1 MTRLNVILLAII
13 ATFLCFACSNP
24 EVENEIRLLESKKVE
39 LEGQIQALQVQV
51 DSLQKENKK
60 MQDKLSALDMNL
72 ARIAG
77 KPSQSCSCSR

>member
-13 ATFLCFACSNP
+13 AIFLCFACSNP

-60 MQDKLSALDMNL
+60 MQDKLSALDMN
-72 ARIAG
+72 
-77 KPSQSCSCSR
+77 

>member
-13 ATFLCFACSNP
+13 ATFFCFACSNP

-60 MQDKLSALDMNL
+60 MQDKLSALDMN
-72 ARIAG
+72 
-77 KPSQSCSCSR
+77 

>member
-13 ATFLCFACSNP
+13 ATFLFFACSNP

-60 MQDKLSALDMNL
+60 MQDKLSALDMN
-72 ARIAG
+72 
-77 KPSQSCSCSR
+77 

>member
-1 MTRLNVILLAII
+1 M
-13 ATFLCFACSNP
+13 CFACSNP

-60 MQDKLSALDMNL
+60 MQDKLSALDMN
-72 ARIAG
+72 
-77 KPSQSCSCSR
+77 